1 MTIRDMRIPGIFAGL
16 IGGGVCILAG
26 LLSLLLGLLAGSQQ
40 FGSTIPPG
48 LYWCLG
54 LYFIGKGC
62 VAAALSL
69 TTGLPERPSQR
80 TDPPGA

>member
-1 MTIRDMRIPGIFAGL
+1 MRLPGIVAGL

-26 LLSLLLGLLAGSQQ
+26 LLSLLLGLLAGNQQ

-48 LYWCLG
+48 LYWSLG

-62 VAAALSL
+62 VAGGLSL
-69 TTGLPERPSQR
+69 TTGLSDRHIQPKNPS
-80 TDPPGA
+80 

>member
-1 MTIRDMRIPGIFAGL
+1 MIAGA

-26 LLSLLLGLLAGSQQ
+26 LVSLLLGLLASQAT

-48 LYWCLG
+48 LYWALG

-62 VAAALSL
+62 FAAGISF
-69 TTGLPERPSQR
+69 TTGWSSQQKATTASGPSP
-80 TDPPGA
+80 TPSAP

>member
-1 MTIRDMRIPGIFAGL
+1 MALKDMRIPGILAGL

-26 LLSLLLGLLAGSQQ
+26 LLALVLGLAAANQT

-62 VAAALSL
+62 VAGGLSL
-69 TTGLPERPSQR
+69 TTGLSERQNQQ
-80 TDPPGA
+80 TDPS